1 MMAMMRLLAIFWL
14 AVLPASAGLLFE
26 KSVIEV
32 KVTPEQKR
40 VVVEFPFTVIGNRE
54 VVIGEYDAP
63 CTCLE
68 ARISDNGR
76 LKWQPGE
83 KGSVQGVFDVGN
95 LRGGILEKMIVL
107 RMKGEKEPSVKLTIK
122 MDLPILLEIEPKTL
136 IWDQGKDVKP
146 MTFKLKVKHTK
157 PMKILETSGTNE
169 NFPFEVKTIKE
180 GWEYEIVV
188 TPKTLKDRG
197 FGMIRIKTDS
207 DLEKHVGH
215 QAFVAIRGSG
225 R

>member
-1 MMAMMRLLAIFWL
+1 MRFLAIFWL
-14 AVLPASAGLLFE
+14 AVLPASAGLFFE

-95 LRGGILEKMIVL
+95 IRGGILEN
-107 RMKGEKEPSVKLTIK
+107 
-122 MDLPILLEIEPKTL
+122 LLE
-136 IWDQGKDVKP
+136 
-146 MTFKLKVKHTK
+146 F
-157 PMKILETSGTNE
+157 
-169 NFPFEVKTIKE
+169 
-180 GWEYEIVV
+180 
-188 TPKTLKDRG
+188 
-197 FGMIRIKTDS
+197 
-207 DLEKHVGH
+207 
-215 QAFVAIRGSG
+215 
-225 R
+225 